1 VAQRFIRTE
10 FTVQAIVIGV
20 SDIGGGDWVGW
31 AILIAIFGLIA
42 LDLFGNV
49 RARLRSRLAK
59 RRWSRYQVPG
69 PPLPDDAAQPQVVD
83 WADHQRPE
91 PRREI

>member
-1 VAQRFIRTE
+1 MR
-10 FTVQAIVIGV
+10 AILIGV
-20 SDIGGGDWVGW
+20 SDIGSGDWVGW

-59 RRWSRYQVPG
+59 RRRSRYQVPDNAD
-69 PPLPDDAAQPQVVD
+69 PEADD
-83 WADHQRPE
+83 WADEQPE
-91 PRREI
+91 LRRDSDGS